1 MSAPLTIIGT
11 GLAGYTLAR
20 EFRKLDKTTPLRL
33 ISLDAGYFYS
43 KPMLSNVF
51 VQNKTLESLKISTAE
66 NLAQQL
72 NAEILTHC
80 TVTKIDPATHSLQIQ
95 DTTLNYS
102 KLVFAIGAEQIRLPL
117 AGNAVGKIFTVNDL
131 EDYQQFHNA
140 LQAKKRVAI
149 LGAGLIGCEFANDL
163 QQAGFEVSLI
173 DLAAYPLAR
182 LVPPPVGEALQ
193 QTLVK
198 LGVKPYFS
206 QTVASVDTFGDAY
219 QLRLSSGQ
227 LIDADVVLSAI
238 GLRARTQLAA
248 AAGLNVARGI
258 VVNRYLQS
266 SDADIYALGDCAQV
280 ENLVLPYVMPLMQ
293 AARALAKTLGGELT
307 AVHYPAMPVGVK
319 TPAFPMAV
327 APPTENSVGTWDC
340 VGEDIDWK
348 AIFTAAD
355 GQILGWVLTGKY
367 LAEKQALTKLLPPLL
382 V

>member
-1 MSAPLTIIGT
+1 MSAALTIIGT

-43 KPMLSNVF
+43 KPMLSTVF
-51 VQNKTLESLKISTAE
+51 TQHKTPESLKISTAE

-72 NAEILTHC
+72 NAEILTNC
-80 TVTKIDPATHSLQIQ
+80 AVTKIDPATHSLQIQ
-95 DTTLNYS
+95 EKTLNYS

-117 AGNAVGKIFTVNDL
+117 AGDAAAQVLTVNDL
-131 EDYQQFHNA
+131 EDYQQFYTA
-140 LQAKKRVAI
+140 LQGNKRVAI

-163 QQAGFEVSLI
+163 QRAGFEVSLI

-182 LVPPPVGEALQ
+182 LVPSPISEALQ
-193 QTLVK
+193 QSLVK
-198 LGVKPYFS
+198 LGVKSYFS
-206 QTVASVDTFGDAY
+206 QTVASVDKGGAAY
-219 QLRLSSGQ
+219 QLSLSSGQ
-227 LIDADVVLSAI
+227 LIDTDVVLSAI

-293 AARALAKTLGGELT
+293 AARALAKTLSGELT
-307 AVHYPAMPVGVK
+307 AVHYPAMPVVVK
-319 TPAFPMAV
+319 MPAFPMAV
-327 APPTENSVGTWDC
+327 APPAENSVGTWEIMGD
-340 VGEDIDWK
+340 GIDWK
-348 AIFTAAD
+348 AIFTATD
-355 GQILGWVLTGKY
+355 GNILGWVLTGKY
-367 LAEKQALTKLLPPLL
+367 LAEKQALTQVLPPVL